1 VCEHDGRRIPRLIS
15 LPTVGGTLTS
25 FAARTNL
32 PGADVVTGGRTF
44 ADWLATRP

>member
-1 VCEHDGRRIPRLIS
+1 MPRLIS
-15 LPTVGGTLTS
+15 LPAVGGTLTS

-32 PGADVVTGGRTF
+32 PGADVVTGGRSF